1 MLADAV
7 QQNSVFGH
15 LIGNR
20 EKEDRLRE
28 KLQQLNYAIEW
39 DCVLLDEPAR

>member
-28 KLQQLNYAIEW
+28 KLQRKRS
-39 DCVLLDEPAR
+39 LDHTALMA